1 MESSLR
7 GNEDFWVDGD
17 SLVENISAFCDEDGF
32 MLLTEDIE
40 EIRHPVL
47 TKLQGS
53 TGLARTIFA

>member
-1 MESSLR
+1 
-7 GNEDFWVDGD
+7 
-17 SLVENISAFCDEDGF
+17 